1 MISLRKKMWKVRMRK
16 TTMPLTRELWSYT
29 KVTVG
34 DLVTFKE
41 GYYNVLS
48 VIEVES
54 PAIQGSFL
62 GVVEDA

>member
-1 MISLRKKMWKVRMRK
+1 
-16 TTMPLTRELWSYT
+16 MPLTRELWSYT